1 MRRGKPKCDLLWL
14 REERRELNPV
24 ARALDHGR
32 SEVDLTTG
40 SQRVTLARQSSVAQR
55 ASAELCLAGGCSEWL
70 REGGALQF
78 YGSQL

>member
-32 SEVDLTTG
+32 
-40 SQRVTLARQSSVAQR
+40 QRLI
-55 ASAELCLAGGCSEWL
+55 
-70 REGGALQF
+70 
-78 YGSQL
+78 